1 MHRTVPSG
9 VDISAEYMFDYRQ
22 QDDSPITRFMHGK
35 CVLITG
41 ATGFL
46 GSLFLEKCLRVG
58 AGRVYVL
65 CRAKGGKTPQ
75 QRIEELLDA
84 PVSVMFCEPA
94 IAYLISVYAKHC
106 FDSFTILIQIDKTS
120 LYKSYD
126 VTISK

>member
-1 MHRTVPSG
+1 MVLKFSDPRLMHRTVPSG

-46 GSLFLEKCLRVG
+46 GSLFLEKCLRIG

-65 CRAKGGKTPQ
+65 CRPKGGQTPQ

-84 PVSVMFCEPA
+84 PVSVLLVA
-94 IAYLISVYAKHC
+94 NRIRL
-106 FDSFTILIQIDKTS
+106 
-120 LYKSYD
+120 
-126 VTISK
+126 